1 MGENTI
7 FSKDMKHENSEMT
20 AKRISNSNLTDDPG
34 DLRLGHL
41 DRRQSVTVGN
51 VQLGTGFQ
59 QELAYLDLALLAAVM
74 QS

>member
-1 MGENTI
+1 
-7 FSKDMKHENSEMT
+7 MKHENSEMT

-41 DRRQSVTVGN
+41 DRRQSVAVGN

-59 QELAYLDLALLAAVM
+59 QELADLNLTLLAAVV